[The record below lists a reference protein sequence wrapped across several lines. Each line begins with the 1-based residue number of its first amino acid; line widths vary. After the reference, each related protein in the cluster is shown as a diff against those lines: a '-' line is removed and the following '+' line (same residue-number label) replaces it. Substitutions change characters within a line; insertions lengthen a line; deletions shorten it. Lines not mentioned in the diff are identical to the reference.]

1 MRSVSQVRHIVISR
15 ISDMICCV
23 TQTPETLVII
33 GGGQS
38 GLAAA
43 REARL
48 HGLRPLVLEAR
59 DRPNGSW
66 PDYYDSLT
74 LFSPTRFSA
83 LPDAPF
89 PGDPDHYPTRD
100 EVGAYLVGYAERL
113 DVEIRT
119 STTVTNVRA
128 RPGGGFVVRTTGGE
142 EIEADGLVA
151 ATGSFGNPVLPRLP
165 GQDGFTGRILH
176 SAEFRSPKAF
186 AGERVVVVGGG
197 NSAVQIA
204 FDLAEVATTTIASR
218 SPLQFVAQRPG
229 GRDIHH
235 RLTAGFDDLPLEW
248 LAPLLTS
255 TLVFDP
261 GTYGAALASGLL
273 DRRPMFEA
281 FYGEAVVWADGTRE
295 PVDAVVFATGY
306 RPDLGYLES
315 LGALGNGTPRHVGGV
330 STTHPGLAYVGLEL
344 QRSFS
349 SNTLR
354 GVSRD
359 AAHVMRPLAAHVR
372 GAYAAAA

>member
-1 MRSVSQVRHIVISR
+1 M
-15 ISDMICCV
+15 
-23 TQTPETLVII
+23 PETLVII

-48 HGLRPLVLEAR
+48 HGLRPLVLESR
-59 DRPNGSW
+59 EHPTGSW

-74 LFSPTRFSA
+74 LFSPARFSA
-83 LPDAPF
+83 MPDAPF
-89 PGDPDHYPTRD
+89 PGDPDHYPARD
-100 EVGAYLVGYAERL
+100 EVGEYLARYAAEL

-119 STTVTNVRA
+119 SVTVTAVRA
-128 RPGGGFVVRTTGGE
+128 QPGGGFVVETAGGD
-142 EIEADGLVA
+142 EIETAGLVA
-151 ATGSFGNPVLPRLP
+151 ATGSFGNPYLPRLP
-165 GQDGFTGRILH
+165 GQDGFSGRILH
-176 SAEFRSPKAF
+176 AAGFRSPDAF

-218 SPLQFVAQRPG
+218 SPLQFVAQRPD

-235 RLTAGFDDLPLEW
+235 RLVAGFDDLPLEW

-255 TLVFDP
+255 TLVLDP
-261 GTYGAALASGLL
+261 GTYREALASGLL
-273 DRRPMFEA
+273 DRRPMFTA
-281 FYGEAVVWADGTRE
+281 FDGETVVWADGSRE
-295 PVDAVVFATGY
+295 RVDSVVFATGY
-306 RPDLGYLES
+306 RPDLGYLQP
-315 LGALGNGTPRHVGGV
+315 LGALENGAPKHVGGV
-330 STTHPGLAYVGLEL
+330 STTHPGLAYTGIEL

-359 AAHVMRPLAAHVR
+359 AAHVMAPVAAHVR
-372 GAYAAAA
+372 GAYAAVA

>member
-1 MRSVSQVRHIVISR
+1 M
-15 ISDMICCV
+15 
-23 TQTPETLVII
+23 PETLVII

-48 HGLRPLVLEAR
+48 HGLRPLVLESR
-59 DRPNGSW
+59 ERPTGSW

-74 LFSPTRFSA
+74 LFSPARFSA
-83 LPDAPF
+83 MPDAPF
-89 PGDPDHYPTRD
+89 PGDPDHYPARD
-100 EVGAYLVGYAERL
+100 EVGEYLVRYAAEL

-119 STTVTNVRA
+119 SVTVTAVRA
-128 RPGGGFVVRTTGGE
+128 RPGGGFVIETAGGD
-142 EIEADGLVA
+142 EIETAGLVA
-151 ATGSFGNPVLPRLP
+151 ATGSFGNPYLPQLP

-176 SAEFRSPKAF
+176 AADFRSPDAF

-218 SPLQFVAQRPG
+218 SPLQFVAQRPD

-235 RLTAGFDDLPLEW
+235 RLVAGFDDLPLEW

-255 TLVFDP
+255 TLVLDP
-261 GTYGAALASGLL
+261 GIYREALASGLL
-273 DRRPMFEA
+273 DRRPMFTA
-281 FYGEAVVWADGTRE
+281 FDGEAIVWADGARE
-295 PVDAVVFATGY
+295 RVDSVVFATGY
-306 RPDLGYLES
+306 RPDLGYLQP
-315 LGALGNGTPRHVGGV
+315 LGALENGTPKHVGGV
-330 STTHPGLAYVGLEL
+330 STTHPGLAYTGIEL

-359 AAHVMRPLAAHVR
+359 AAHVMAPVAAHVR
-372 GAYAAAA
+372 GAYAAVA

>member
-1 MRSVSQVRHIVISR
+1 M
-15 ISDMICCV
+15 
-23 TQTPETLVII
+23 II

-38 GLAAA
+38 GLSAA
-43 REARL
+43 RVARL
-48 HGLRPLVLEAR
+48 HRLRPLVLEAR
-59 DRPNGSW
+59 DRPSGSW

-74 LFSPTRFSA
+74 LFSPARFSA

-100 EVGAYLVGYAERL
+100 EVGAYLVRYAERL

-119 STTVTNVRA
+119 STTVTNVGA

-142 EIEADGLVA
+142 EIETEGLVA
-151 ATGSFGNPVLPRLP
+151 ATGSFGNPVLPQLP

-176 SAEFRSPKAF
+176 SAEYRSPKAF

-218 SPLQFVAQRPG
+218 GPLQFVAQRPD

-255 TLVFDP
+255 TLVLDP
-261 GTYGAALASGLL
+261 GTYGAAMASGRL

-281 FYGEAVVWADGTRE
+281 FDGDTVVWTDGTRE
-295 PVDAVVFATGY
+295 RVDAVVFATGY

-315 LGALGNGTPRHVGGV
+315 LGALANGAPRHVGGV
-330 STTHPGLAYVGLEL
+330 STHPGLAYTGLEL

-359 AAHVMRPLAAHVR
+359 AAHVMKPLAAHVG
-372 GAYAAAA
+372 GAYAAVA

>member
-1 MRSVSQVRHIVISR
+1 MAQQS
-15 ISDMICCV
+15 
-23 TQTPETLVII
+23 ETLVII

-43 REARL
+43 REAQL

-59 DRPNGSW
+59 ERPAGSW
-66 PDYYDSLT
+66 PDYYDSLR
-74 LFSPTRFSA
+74 LFSPARFSA
-83 LPDAPF
+83 MPDAPF

-100 EVGAYLVGYAERL
+100 EVGEYLVRFAERL

-119 STTVTNVRA
+119 SVTVTDVHA
-128 RPGGGFVVRTTGGE
+128 RPGGGFLVLTAGGE
-142 EIEADGLVA
+142 QIETAGLVA
-151 ATGSFGNPVLPRLP
+151 ASGSFDNPYLPQLP
-165 GQDGFTGRILH
+165 GQDRFGGRILH
-176 SAEFRSPKAF
+176 AAEFRSPKAF

-218 SPLQFVAQRPG
+218 SPLQFVAQRPD

-235 RLTAGFDDLPLEW
+235 RLVAGFDDLPLEW

-255 TLVFDP
+255 TLAFDI
-261 GTYGAALASGLL
+261 GKYREALASGLL
-273 DRRPMFEA
+273 DRRPMFTA
-281 FYGEAVVWADGTRE
+281 FDADAVVWPDGTRE
-295 PVDAVVFATGY
+295 QVDAVVFATGY
-306 RPDLGYLES
+306 HPALGYLQS
-315 LGALGNGTPRHVGGV
+315 LGALENGMPKHVGGV
-330 STTHPGLAYVGLEL
+330 SSTHPGLAYTGLEL
-344 QRSFS
+344 QRSFA

-359 AAHVMRPLAAHVR
+359 AAHVMAPLAAHVR
-372 GAYAAAA
+372 GAYTAVA